1 MNDFQKF
8 IHISRYA
15 RWRDDEKR
23 RETWEETVTRF
34 CDFFRDKYS
43 DHFPYDLVK
52 SAIVNME
59 VMPSMRALMTAGEA
73 LDRDN
78 VAGYNCSFV
87 AVDDPRVFD
96 EIMYILMCGT
106 GVGFS
111 VERKATEQLP
121 LIPEELYDTDTTIV
135 VPDSRIGWASSF
147 RELIALLYSGKIP
160 KWNLSR
166 VRGAGE
172 RLKTFGGRASG
183 PAPLNRLFEFT
194 VGLFK
199 KAKGRRLSSLECH
212 DLICSIADAIIVGG
226 VRRSALISLSNL
238 TDERIAKA
246 KSGAWWV
253 DNPQRAIANNSVVYT
268 EKPDLESFLK
278 EWSALYESK
287 SGERGFFNRVAAKK
301 QAKLTGRRDFSGYDY
316 GTNPCG
322 EIILRP
328 MGLCNLSEVVIRPT
342 DSLEDIARKVRVAAI
357 IGTFQA
363 TLTDFRYLRKQ
374 WKKNAEEERLLG
386 VSLTGIMDNMITN
399 NPVSEELDWLKNEAI
414 KANEEYSTKLGIQPS
429 VSVTC
434 IKPSG
439 TVSQLVGCS
448 SGIHPSFSRYYIRT
462 VRMDNKDPLCE
473 FMKNIGVPH
482 EPEAHRPEHITVF
495 SFPMEAPKGSVTTEN
510 VSAMDQLWLYRDYAR
525 FWCEHNPSITIY
537 YSDDNYLELGAEIYK
552 RFDDIIGLTLLPKV
566 EHTYV
571 QAPYQEITKEKYEE
585 LVGTF
590 PVIDWSKFQS
600 FEEED
605 STTATQEL
613 ACVSGI
619 CEI

>member
-34 CDFFRDKYS
+34 CDFFRDKHP